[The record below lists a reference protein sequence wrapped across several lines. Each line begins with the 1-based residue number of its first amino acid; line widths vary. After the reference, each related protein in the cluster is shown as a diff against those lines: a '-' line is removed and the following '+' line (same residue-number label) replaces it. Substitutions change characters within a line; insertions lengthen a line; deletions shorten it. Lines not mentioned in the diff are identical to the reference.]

1 MLDLVIVVDDN
12 DADLVYTEVVLRAR
26 GIARQVSCFDTAAE
40 ALQRLADMAQPQAS
54 LVLLDL
60 NMPEMDGFAFLRAYE
75 ALRPPQDRAVPVVM
89 LTSSPEASDRLRC
102 TAHGCVQGYV
112 VKPLSDE
119 DARQLLAFA
128 S

>member
-1 MLDLVIVVDDN
+1 MLDLVMVVDDN

-26 GIARQVSCFDTAAE
+26 GIAKQVSCYDTAAA
-40 ALQRLADMAQPQAS
+40 ALARLADPGQPQVS

-75 ALRPPQDRAVPVVM
+75 GQQPRPERAVPVVM
-89 LTSSPEASDRLRC
+89 LTSSPESSDRLRC

-112 VKPLSDE
+112 VKPLSDA
-119 DARQLLAFA
+119 DARQLLTLGG
-128 S
+128 

>member
-1 MLDLVIVVDDN
+1 MLDLVMVVDDN

-26 GIARQVSCFDTAAE
+26 GIARQVSCYDTAAA
-40 ALQRLADMAQPQAS
+40 ALARLADASQPEVS

-75 ALRPPQDRAVPVVM
+75 QQPPRAGHPVPVVM
-89 LTSSPEASDRLRC
+89 LSSSPESSDRLRC
-102 TAHGCVQGYV
+102 TAHRCVQGYV
-112 VKPLSDE
+112 VKPLSDD
-119 DARQLLAFA
+119 DARLLLTLR

>member
-1 MLDLVIVVDDN
+1 MLDLVMVVDDN

-26 GIARQVSCFDTAAE
+26 GIAKQVICHDTAAA
-40 ALQRLADMAQPQAS
+40 ALARLADPGQPQVS

-75 ALRPPQDRAVPVVM
+75 ARLAHPEHAVPVVM
-89 LTSSPEASDRLRC
+89 LTSSPESSDRLRC
-102 TAHGCVQGYV
+102 TAHVCVQGYV
-112 VKPLSDE
+112 VKPLSND
-119 DARQLLAFA
+119 DALYLLTLG

>member
-1 MLDLVIVVDDN
+1 MLDLVMVVDDN

-26 GIARQVSCFDTAAE
+26 GIARQVSCYDTAAA
-40 ALQRLADMAQPQAS
+40 ALTRLADPAQPQIS

-75 ALRPPQDRAVPVVM
+75 GQQAHPERAVPVVM
-89 LTSSPEASDRLRC
+89 LTSSPESSDRLRC

-119 DARQLLAFA
+119 DARLLLTLG

>member
-1 MLDLVIVVDDN
+1 MLDLVMVVDDN

-26 GIARQVSCFDTAAE
+26 GIAREVSCYDTAAA
-40 ALQRLADMAQPQAS
+40 ALSRLTDRAQPPVS

-75 ALRPPQDRAVPVVM
+75 SQLTRAERPVPVIM
-89 LTSSPEASDRLRC
+89 LSSSPESSDRLRC
-102 TAHGCVQGYV
+102 TAHGCVQGYM

-119 DARQLLAFA
+119 DARQLLTIG

>member
-1 MLDLVIVVDDN
+1 MFDLVMVVDDN

-26 GIARQVSCFDTAAE
+26 GIARQVSCHDTAVA
-40 ALQRLADMAQPQAS
+40 ALQRLADVSQPPVS

-75 ALRPPQDRAVPVVM
+75 AHQPRHTPPLPVVM

-102 TAHGCVQGYV
+102 TAHPCVQGYV
-112 VKPLSDE
+112 VKPLSDD
-119 DARQLLAFA
+119 DARLLLTLG

>member
-1 MLDLVIVVDDN
+1 MLDLVMVVDDN

-26 GIARQVSCFDTAAE
+26 GIARQVSCYDTAAA
-40 ALQRLADMAQPQAS
+40 ALLRLADSAQPKVS

-75 ALRPPQDRAVPVVM
+75 GQLPHPERAVPVVM
-89 LTSSPEASDRLRC
+89 LTSSPESSDRLRC

-112 VKPLSDE
+112 VKPLSDD
-119 DARQLLAFA
+119 DARRLLTLAG
-128 S
+128 

>member
-1 MLDLVIVVDDN
+1 MHDLVMVIDDN

-26 GIARQVSCFDTAAE
+26 GIAHQVSCFDTAAA
-40 ALQRLADMAQPQAS
+40 ALVRLADAGQAQVS

-75 ALRPPQDRAVPVVM
+75 TLQPHTGRSVPVVM
-89 LTSSPEASDRLRC
+89 LTSSPESSDRLRC

-112 VKPLSDE
+112 VKPLSDD
-119 DARQLLAFA
+119 DARWLLTLG

>member
-1 MLDLVIVVDDN
+1 MLDLVMVIDDN

-26 GIARQVSCFDTAAE
+26 GIARQVSCYDTAMA
-40 ALQRLADMAQPQAS
+40 ALQRLGDAAQPPIS

-75 ALRPPQDRAVPVVM
+75 AQHPHDNQPVPVVM

-112 VKPLSDE
+112 VKPLSDD
-119 DARQLLAFA
+119 DARLLLTLG

>member
-1 MLDLVIVVDDN
+1 MLDLVMVVDDN

-26 GIARQVSCFDTAAE
+26 GIAREVSCYDTAAA
-40 ALQRLADMAQPQAS
+40 ALSRLTDRAQPPVS

-75 ALRPPQDRAVPVVM
+75 SQLPRAERPVPVIM
-89 LTSSPEASDRLRC
+89 LSSSPESSDRLRC
-102 TAHGCVQGYV
+102 TAHGCVQGYM

-119 DARQLLAFA
+119 DARQLLTIG

>member
-1 MLDLVIVVDDN
+1 MLDLVIVIDDN

-26 GIARQVSCFDTAAE
+26 GIARQVSCFDTAAA
-40 ALQRLADMAQPQAS
+40 ALARLADAAQPQVS

-75 ALRPPQDRAVPVVM
+75 TQPARAGHLAPVVM
-89 LTSSPEASDRLRC
+89 LTSSPESSDRLRC

-112 VKPLSDE
+112 VKPLSDH
-119 DARQLLAFA
+119 DARLLLAFTT
-128 S
+128 

>member
-1 MLDLVIVVDDN
+1 MLDLVMVVDDN

-26 GIARQVSCFDTAAE
+26 GIAREVSCYDTAAA
-40 ALQRLADMAQPQAS
+40 ALSRLTDRAQPPVS

-75 ALRPPQDRAVPVVM
+75 SQLTRAERPVPVVM
-89 LTSSPEASDRLRC
+89 LSSSPESSDRLRC
-102 TAHGCVQGYV
+102 TAHGCVQGYM
-112 VKPLSDE
+112 VKPMSDE
-119 DARQLLAFA
+119 DARQLLTIG